1 MLFPPPFPYL
11 FYFDLISQN
20 VISSVPKI
28 KIEKSFPLVHIAR
41 NLWGMGKMNI
51 DGENL
56 VSLDQWKTQKRE
68 GNFSDYLKV
77 LSFNDLMNE
86 SDSLMDQL
94 KRSEEMDDLFSKTR
108 VMMNEFTNRL
118 ERESKHLADSV
129 KDLKKQIEDKL
140 H

>member
-1 MLFPPPFPYL
+1 
-11 FYFDLISQN
+11 
-20 VISSVPKI
+20 
-28 KIEKSFPLVHIAR
+28 
-41 NLWGMGKMNI
+41 MNI

-56 VSLDQWKTQKRE
+56 VSLDQWKTHKRE

-118 ERESKHLADSV
+118 EKESKHLADSV
-129 KDLKKQIEDKL
+129 KDLKKQIENKL

>member
-1 MLFPPPFPYL
+1 
-11 FYFDLISQN
+11 
-20 VISSVPKI
+20 
-28 KIEKSFPLVHIAR
+28 
-41 NLWGMGKMNI
+41 MNI

-118 ERESKHLADSV
+118 EKESKHLADSV

>member
-1 MLFPPPFPYL
+1 M
-11 FYFDLISQN
+11 N
-20 VISSVPKI
+20 V
-28 KIEKSFPLVHIAR
+28 
-41 NLWGMGKMNI
+41 

-56 VSLDQWKTQKRE
+56 VSLDQWKTHKRE

-77 LSFNDLMNE
+77 LSFNDLINE

-94 KRSEEMDDLFSKTR
+94 KKSEEVEDLFSKTR

-118 ERESKHLADSV
+118 EKESRHLADSV